1 MTRAPHYSTREPGL
15 RRLEPPRARDV
26 GVVGAQLRVETPRAP
41 AEQLAHPASDRLR
54 AIRPLTEARAD
65 PRAAEQDVLERHGQ
79 LVLHGE
85 VELRDDVR
93 VLRAEL
99 VGPARDFPREVDDA
113 RIGAPVECH
122 ERLERLA
129 GEPRARDHGG
139 DVEPGARLDAPGLLV
154 EPVEREPVGPRGRP
168 AAEGAHDGIAEP
180 GREAPEAGE
189 FGPGDRQKAPAR
201 LGDDLVGARDVG
213 LALALLVRER
223 PYARVRVDDAL
234 EGDARVRQRPADLA
248 EEVTHLVARGVQPV
262 EVADEVRVRRA
273 VELALP

>member
-26 GVVGAQLRVETPRAP
+26 GVVGAQLRVKTPRAP

-65 PRAAEQDVLERHGQ
+65 PRAPEQD
-79 LVLHGE
+79 
-85 VELRDDVR
+85 ELADDVG

-129 GEPRARDHGG
+129 GEPRARDLGG

-154 EPVEREPVGPRGRP
+154 EPVEREPGGPRGRP
-168 AAEGAHDGIAEP
+168 AAEGAHDGIAESA
-180 GREAPEAGE
+180 REAPEAGE
-189 FGPGDRQKAPAR
+189 FGPGDRQEGPR
-201 LGDDLVGARDVG
+201 RPGA
-213 LALALLVRER
+213 A
-223 PYARVRVDDAL
+223 
-234 EGDARVRQRPADLA
+234 
-248 EEVTHLVARGVQPV
+248 
-262 EVADEVRVRRA
+262 
-273 VELALP
+273 